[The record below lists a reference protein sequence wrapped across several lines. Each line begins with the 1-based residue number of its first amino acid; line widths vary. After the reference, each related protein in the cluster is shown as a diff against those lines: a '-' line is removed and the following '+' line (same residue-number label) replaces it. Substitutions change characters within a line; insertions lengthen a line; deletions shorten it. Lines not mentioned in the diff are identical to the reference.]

1 MESRA
6 LYKILDSYDDIKQ
19 DDLSLDTM
27 IGAKAKFKFCLNL
40 ICKGS
45 RWKFE
50 TTDLRC
56 DVLHGQWV
64 IPIAS
69 YVLCILASLQKMYVC
84 TVFWLWNWE

>member
-40 ICKGS
+40 NLI
-45 RWKFE
+45 
-50 TTDLRC
+50 
-56 DVLHGQWV
+56 
-64 IPIAS
+64 
-69 YVLCILASLQKMYVC
+69 
-84 TVFWLWNWE
+84 